1 MDFFT
6 ALLAQMPDAVAK
18 GLIWGLMA
26 LGVYITYKILD
37 FPDLTVDGSLCTGGA
52 VAAVMIVGGIPAPVA
67 RTALPSSVPKNQ
79 HSTAIVPMQ
88 NTSAMAQVCQ
98 G

>member
-1 MDFFT
+1 MNFFT

-37 FPDLTVDGSLCTGGA
+37 FPDPVSYTHLT
-52 VAAVMIVGGIPAPVA
+52 
-67 RTALPSSVPKNQ
+67 LP
-79 HSTAIVPMQ
+79 T
-88 NTSAMAQVCQ
+88 T
-98 G
+98 

>member
-1 MDFFT
+1 MNFFT

-52 VAAVMIVGGIPAPVA
+52 VAAVMPFRRWKCRAHPFSQAGIVLIRPTT
-67 RTALPSSVPKNQ
+67 RRSALIGKA
-79 HSTAIVPMQ
+79 HA
-88 NTSAMAQVCQ
+88 
-98 G
+98 